1 MDIRRTKFWPKTKEA
16 NETLFSENEEQTTS
30 SNNGQNCCH
39 GHAFFPPY
47 QYPLFCELVFP
58 LHDPWWVFAGMMNSR
73 ENLGDGFCWICVV
86 FVVFWESNYCFGRVG
101 NLGKMGQGTSIITS
115 SSLKHHGCCCS
126 TSFLTSSKLVGVSI
140 PAHLLGKN
148 PYPSFSEAPISC
160 SGVMDV
166 RKLLH
171 SLQRR
176 K

>member
-1 MDIRRTKFWPKTKEA
+1 MARTAAMAMPSSLHINTPSSVSWFF
-16 NETLFSENEEQTTS
+16 LFMI
-30 SNNGQNCCH
+30 
-39 GHAFFPPY
+39 
-47 QYPLFCELVFP
+47 
-58 LHDPWWVFAGMMNSR
+58 HDGFLQEWWILGK
-73 ENLGDGFCWICVV
+73 NLGDGFCWICVV

-115 SSLKHHGCCCS
+115 SSFKHHGCCCS